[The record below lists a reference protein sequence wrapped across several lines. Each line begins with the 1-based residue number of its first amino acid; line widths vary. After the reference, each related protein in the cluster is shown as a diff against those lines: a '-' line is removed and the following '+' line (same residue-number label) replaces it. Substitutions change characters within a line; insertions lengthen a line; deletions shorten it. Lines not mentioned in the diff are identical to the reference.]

1 MSKIPVVV
9 SPALTGIEGVKVEE
23 GGGFAMDDVKFI
35 KKNRSVHVS
44 EDDDG
49 IITWMFL
56 EDGNFVDGGAFDY
69 DNDCLSKIFQGDAVR
84 FLS

>member
-23 GGGFAMDDVKFI
+23 GFAMDCVKFI

-44 EDDDG
+44 EDDGG

-69 DNDCLSKIFQGDAVR
+69 DNDCLSKIFQGDAVK